1 MNKGLF
7 RQLESFVPARAD
19 ATVGNIIRP
28 NHLERQKLNQPISMS
43 QEVMYYTGSFASA
56 SSFSGT
62 SLNAGIRYESRPGGY
77 TATTNYE
84 GEINIGVRSS
94 QQGAS
99 GSNTYINRFTEG
111 SEYMQNDGMFGETT
125 QSFVQTYVS
134 SSAIQSTGSGF
145 QYVPT
150 FNLYIIPRP
159 STAPTSGSY
168 TGSSAKCL
176 SNLYPQ
182 VTDVDPNYLSSPAQ
196 RRLVYEGTR
205 LQSPDFN
212 VGSTD
217 TIDGG
222 PVAEYQLVN
231 PNIVQVAPSRYPR
244 SPMIGVDRFGNPV
257 SLRPQADSTAAPA
270 LTNPYQNITVR

>member
-7 RQLESFVPARAD
+7 KQIESMTPARAD
-19 ATVGNIIRP
+19 STVGVIIRP
-28 NHLERQKLNQPISMS
+28 NLLERHKLNQPMSAS
-43 QEVMYYTGSFASA
+43 QETMYYTGSFASA

-62 SLNAGIRYESRPGGY
+62 SQNAGIRYESRPGGY

-84 GEINIGVRSS
+84 SEINIGVRSS

-99 GSNTYINRFTEG
+99 GSNTYSDRFLEG
-111 SEYMQNDGMFGETT
+111 SEYIQNVFGEITR
-125 QSFVQTYVS
+125 SFVQTYVS
-134 SSAIQSTGSGF
+134 SSGIQPTGPGF
-145 QYVPT
+145 QYIPT
-150 FNLYIIPRP
+150 FNIYYRPTP

-176 SNLYPQ
+176 SNLYPKS
-182 VTDVDPNYLSSPAQ
+182 TDINPNYLSSPAQ
-196 RRLVYEGTR
+196 KRLVYEGTKIT
-205 LQSPDFN
+205 SPDWN
-212 VGSTD
+212 VGSTN

-231 PNIVQVAPSRYPR
+231 PNVVQVTPSRYPR

-257 SLRPQADSTAAPA
+257 SLAHSPNATQNVQLA
-270 LTNPYQNITVR
+270 NPSQNITVR